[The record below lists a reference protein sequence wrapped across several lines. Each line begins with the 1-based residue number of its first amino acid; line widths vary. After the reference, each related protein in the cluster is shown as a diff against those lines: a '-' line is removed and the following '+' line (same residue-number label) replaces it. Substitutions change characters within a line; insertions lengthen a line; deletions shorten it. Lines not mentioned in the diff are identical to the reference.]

1 MSFNKKFK
9 ILTVLGMFIISS
21 MLAGCITRDENDAVK
36 TIEDNLET
44 KTLKIGLLDQF
55 HIHSCEE

>member
-44 KTLKIGLLDQF
+44 KTLKKSDYWTNF
-55 HIHSCEE
+55 T